1 MAASFGCFLSPIDFE
16 RNVPNDFANIGQQRV
31 RLRWGNGVPCT
42 QISVI
47 YTFLRVPP
55 TPYDMLGKIVA
66 NFSVFYVQFPYA
78 LL

>member
-1 MAASFGCFLSPIDFE
+1 MEQIKLSTAAIITLAAVSPLAHDFSKHLKLFII
-16 RNVPNDFANIGQQRV
+16 V
-31 RLRWGNGVPCT
+31 
-42 QISVI
+42 SVI

-55 TPYDMLGKIVA
+55 TPYDMVGKIVA